1 MFTFTPLR
9 PADLPRLRLWLMMP
23 HVRAWWGDPE
33 TGIREIRRLMA
44 SDWAEPMLVAWQGR
58 QIGYL
63 QAYDAQTY
71 DRPSAAPDEAAIP
84 GSFGIDLFIGEPS
97 YVGKGLGT
105 AFVGAYTDRL
115 LKGGRALSIV
125 ARPAPANHRAIR
137 CLEGAGFRRLEG
149 AEGPLLRMSKDRP
162 G

>member
-9 PADLPRLRLWLMMP
+9 PADLPRLRLWLAMP
-23 HVRAWWGDPE
+23 HVRAWWGDPD
-33 TGIREIRRLMA
+33 TAIREIRRLMA

-63 QAYDAQTY
+63 QAYDAV
-71 DRPSAAPDEAAIP
+71 SAAPGGGEEP

-105 AFVGAYTDRL
+105 AFLGAYTDRL
-115 LKGGRALSIV
+115 LRGGRASRIL
-125 ARPAPANHRAIR
+125 ARPARSNHRAVR
-137 CLEGAGFRRLEG
+137 CLEGAGFHPLADEG
-149 AEGPLLRMSKDRP
+149 GPLLAMAKDRP
-162 G
+162 GL

>member
-9 PADLPRLRLWLMMP
+9 PADLSRLRLWLMMP
-23 HVRAWWGDPE
+23 HVRAWWGDPDA
-33 TGIREIRRLMA
+33 GIREICRLMA

-63 QAYDAQTY
+63 QAYDAV
-71 DRPSAAPDEAAIP
+71 SAAPDGDAVP

-115 LKGGRALSIV
+115 LRGGRALSII

-137 CLEGAGFRRLEG
+137 CLEHAGFR
-149 AEGPLLRMSKDRP
+149 LLGDGDGRVLTMGKDRS

>member
-23 HVRAWWGDPE
+23 HVRAWWGDPDA
-33 TGIREIRRLMA
+33 GIREIRRLMA

-63 QAYDAQTY
+63 QAYDAV
-71 DRPSAAPDEAAIP
+71 SAAPDGDAVP

-115 LKGGRALSIV
+115 LRGGRALSIV
-125 ARPAPANHRAIR
+125 ARPAPTNHRAIH
-137 CLEGAGFRRLEG
+137 CLEHAGFR
-149 AEGPLLRMSKDRP
+149 LLGDRDGRVLTMGKDRS

>member
-9 PADLPRLRLWLMMP
+9 PADLPRLRHWLALP
-23 HVRAWWGDPE
+23 HVRAWWGDPD

-44 SDWAEPMLVAWQGR
+44 ADWAEPMLVAWQGR

-63 QAYDAQTY
+63 QAYDAV
-71 DRPSAAPDEAAIP
+71 SALP
-84 GSFGIDLFIGEPS
+84 GGGFEPGWFGIDLFIGEPG
-97 YVGKGLGT
+97 YVGHGLGT
-105 AFVGAYTDRL
+105 AFLGAYTDRL
-115 LKGGRALSIV
+115 LKGGRARCVV

-137 CLEGAGFRRLEG
+137 CLEGAGFRRLDD
-149 AEGPLLRMSKDRP
+149 GPDLVMAKDGP

>member
-9 PADLPRLRLWLMMP
+9 PADLPRLRHWLMMP

-33 TGIREIRRLMA
+33 AGIREIRRLMA
-44 SDWAEPMLVAWQGR
+44 ADWAEPMLVAWQGR

-63 QAYDAQTY
+63 QAYDAV
-71 DRPSAAPDEAAIP
+71 SADPGGDPVP
-84 GSFGIDLFIGEPS
+84 GSFGIDLLIGEPS

-115 LKGGRALSIV
+115 LQGGRALRIV
-125 ARPAPANHRAIR
+125 ARPARGNHRAIR
-137 CLEGAGFRRLEG
+137 CLEGAGFHRLD
-149 AEGPLLRMSKDRP
+149 AQDAPLVTMGKDRA

>member
-23 HVRAWWGDPE
+23 HVRAWWGDPDA
-33 TGIREIRRLMA
+33 GIREIRRLMA

-63 QAYDAQTY
+63 QAYDAV
-71 DRPSAAPDEAAIP
+71 SAAPDGDAVP

-115 LKGGRALSIV
+115 LRGGRALSII

-137 CLEGAGFRRLEG
+137 CLEHAGFR
-149 AEGPLLRMSKDRP
+149 LLGGGDGRVLTMGKDRS

>member
-23 HVRAWWGDPE
+23 HVRAWWGDPDA
-33 TGIREIRRLMA
+33 GIREIRRLMA

-63 QAYDAQTY
+63 QAYDAV
-71 DRPSAAPDEAAIP
+71 SAAPEGDAVP

-115 LKGGRALSIV
+115 LRGGRALSII

-137 CLEGAGFRRLEG
+137 CLEHAGFH
-149 AEGPLLRMSKDRP
+149 LLGHGDGRVLTMGKDRS